1 MSTGPKQELPY
12 TRSRLHDLY
21 VWLRAFALRT
31 FDRPPTLRAAWLP
44 LVVLSFVL
52 FCRLPTTNYIF
63 DEQEALLAN
72 PYVNATDGLAYRDA
86 IHRDFWGL
94 KPDRSVG
101 SYRPL
106 PNFVWRAPWEVAS
119 RVDVVLTPW
128 RLRLKTWLEAKGW
141 MPEGATLELG
151 EAVKRPFV
159 QHLTNLVL
167 HGLNGAL
174 LAALSWVLTRRRLE
188 SWLIGVTFVTCAV
201 LTEAVSG
208 IVGIADVMGGLGA
221 LMALHALRLPGPAM
235 PLAVAFGITFG
246 LFSKESALVCVPLIP
261 LAAFLF
267 APMLHP
273 ERPRRAL
280 RALIALAATTLAFI
294 LYVELRKI
302 WFPSPLPEELQNAAL
317 GGDLAQLKHTF
328 LVWFHQAPLPKDPLN
343 NPLAAAEPL
352 PRIAGAMRVYAR
364 GLGQVLFPWTLS
376 GDYSYP
382 QEPAPERIAF
392 PESVVGAALT
402 VLPPIAS
409 VVLWIAA
416 YVRERRI
423 LRGRPR
429 PPRDPNTWWLLG
441 ASTLMLAASI
451 AGFSWTINR
460 GRAGL
465 PPMEI
470 DGAWLIVVPFAMID
484 LARSVAGRLER
495 PPYAMLAAA
504 IAFGLDVLVLGEA
517 TDGIPF
523 TILMAACAVAALS
536 GVAEAL
542 GDPKAGV
549 APVGAAPLAMIALG
563 ATWVVVSY
571 FPHSN
576 VPVVLPTV
584 RAERFWYFPA
594 MGTSLILGLG
604 LAKLTRWRPRWAP
617 LAGVALAGAFLAFQ
631 SGRAYAHSMD
641 YRDDLVFW
649 RATKNAVP
657 NSAKAH
663 LNYSIMIG
671 ARGDLQT
678 RLVESQEAIRLAPKW
693 AMAHVYTGDVLCR
706 MHRVDEAW
714 PHYEEGFKLGPNDP
728 SLIALA
734 LQCLWDEKRLKDFE
748 TPLRKIVDAEPGSWI
763 AYLGN
768 DTLANG
774 EAHHGVDPQYRPR
787 GYNEKAKDDEGDKT
801 ATAEG
806 SGSAGASA
814 SAEGAAEADDSAGD
828 EDSAGADHSAG
839 SADDSATRTAAPS
852 ASVARTVDED
862 GRPIVSGRAVDV
874 TARPSAL
881 PSGP

>member
-1 MSTGPKQELPY
+1 MTAGPHKEALPIA
-12 TRSRLHDLY
+12 RSRIVDLY
-21 VWLRAFALRT
+21 DWIRAFARRT
-31 FDRPPTLRAAWLP
+31 FDRPPTLRVAWLP
-44 LVVLSFVL
+44 LVALSFIL

-72 PYVNATDGLAYRDA
+72 PYVNATEGLRYRDA

-106 PNFVWRAPWEVAS
+106 PNYVWRAPWEVAM
-119 RVDVVLTPW
+119 RIDAVATPL
-128 RLRLKTWLEAKGW
+128 RLRLKTWLSGRGW
-141 MPEGATLELG
+141 LPEGATLELG

-159 QHLTNLVL
+159 QHLTNLFL
-167 HGLNGAL
+167 HGINGAL
-174 LAALSWVLTRRRLE
+174 LASLAWVLTRRRLE
-188 SWLIGVTFVTCAV
+188 SWLVGATFVACAV

-221 LMALHALRLPGPAM
+221 LLALHALRLGGPSM
-235 PLAVAFGITFG
+235 PLGVAAGITFG
-246 LFSKESALVCVPLIP
+246 LFSKESALVCVPLVP

-267 APMLHP
+267 APLLHP

-280 RALIALAATTLAFI
+280 RALVALAATALAFV

-302 WFPSPLPEELQNAAL
+302 WFPSPLPEELQSAAV
-317 GGDLAQLKHTF
+317 GGELAQLKHAF

-343 NPLAAAEPL
+343 NPLATAEPVY
-352 PRIAGAMRVYAR
+352 RIAGAMRVYAR
-364 GLGQVLFPWTLS
+364 GVGQLLFPWTLS

-382 QEPAPERIAF
+382 QEPAPDRLVF
-392 PESVVGAALT
+392 PESVAGAALT
-402 VLPPIAS
+402 VLPLAATVVLAIAS
-409 VVLWIAA
+409 F
-416 YVRERRI
+416 VRERRI

-429 PPRDPNTWWLLG
+429 YARDPNSWWLLG
-441 ASTLMLAASI
+441 ASTLMLAAAI
-451 AGFSWTINR
+451 AGVSWDINR
-460 GRAGL
+460 MRAGL
-465 PPMEI
+465 PPLRF
-470 DGAWLIVVPFAMID
+470 DGAWLLVVPFAMVD
-484 LARSVAGRLER
+484 LSRSVAARLER
-495 PPYAMLAAA
+495 VPYAVLAAA
-504 IAFGLDVLVLGEA
+504 MAFAIDMLFLGDA
-517 TDGIPF
+517 TSGIRF
-523 TILMAACAVAALS
+523 NLMMTACAVAALS
-536 GVAEAL
+536 GITEAL
-542 GDPKAGV
+542 GDPKPA
-549 APVGAAPLAMIALG
+549 ASPIGAAPLAIIALG

-594 MGTSLILGLG
+594 IGSSLILGLL
-604 LAKLTRWRPRWAP
+604 LARLAQWKPRRAP
-617 LAGVALAGAFLAFQ
+617 LAGIALAGSFLAFQ
-631 SGRAYAHSMD
+631 SGRAYAHAMD

-678 RLVESQEAIRLAPKW
+678 RLVESQDAIRLAPKW

-748 TPLRKIVDAEPGSWI
+748 VPLRKIVDSEPGSWI

-774 EAHHGVDPQYRPR
+774 ETHHGVDPQYRPR
-787 GYNEKAKDDEGDKT
+787 GYNEKAKEEDAADS
-801 ATAEG
+801 ATAEPVEALD
-806 SGSAGASA
+806 SGAV
-814 SAEGAAEADDSAGD
+814 DSADTEHSARAG
-828 EDSAGADHSAG
+828 DSADAAG
-839 SADDSATRTAAPS
+839 SADAGGGADAGEAARAKLQSAAAAASSAAIAPS
-852 ASVARTVDED
+852 AY
-862 GRPIVSGRAVDV
+862 G
-874 TARPSAL
+874 TAKPSAD
-881 PSGP
+881 PSPNDN